1 MNLRN
6 DMKRWGKDE
15 ACGAD
20 RERTGQG
27 RLHAVDWAVRFGAEA
42 DVMAAM
48 ERSLRRR
55 RHRRLKA
62 VCGLSAVAVV
72 ALSAVLS
79 WRSPAFPFRLR
90 DAGDSAP
97 LATTVGHSSMIVT
110 RPEELRLSDGSIVQ
124 LAPGASV
131 REAFS
136 ADVRRLHL
144 ERGEAHFQVARNP
157 NRPFVVE
164 AGAISVRAVGTAFAV
179 QVSEVASEVV
189 VTEGRVAVEAV
200 AAAAVDAAA
209 SSGTPEAQ
217 SAASSPAPAVR
228 KVVAPSSTVARLE
241 AGDRFVLDSG
251 SRIEKTTTRVERLSA
266 ERLAA
271 RLSWRVPNVE
281 FSGTLLEEALPLLNR
296 HRTVPLV
303 LADPSIGRVRLS
315 GVLRA
320 DNADTLLRLLEE
332 EHGIVGR
339 SVGQAQPVLELR
351 RAGKIFCA
359 LFLRDRL
366 P

>member
-6 DMKRWGKDE
+6 DMNRWGKDE

-20 RERTGQG
+20 SERTGPG
-27 RLHAVDWAVRFGAEA
+27 RLHAVDWAVRSGAEA
-42 DVMAAM
+42 DVVAAM

-55 RHRRLKA
+55 RQRRLKA

-110 RPEELRLSDGSIVQ
+110 RPEERRLSDGSIVQ

-136 ADVRRLHL
+136 AEVRRLHL
-144 ERGEAHFQVARNP
+144 ERGEAHFQVAKNP

-179 QVSEVASEVV
+179 QVSEEASEVV

-200 AAAAVDAAA
+200 AAGATGAVAAA
-209 SSGTPEAQ
+209 ATSGPPEALL
-217 SAASSPAPAVR
+217 AAPLPAPEAR
-228 KVVAPSSTVARLE
+228 QVVALSATVARLE

-251 SRIEKTTTRVERLSA
+251 SRIENKTTRVERLSA

-281 FSGTLLEEALPLLNR
+281 FSGTPLEEALPLLNR

-351 RAGKIFCA
+351 RASAREGA
-359 LFLRDRL
+359 R
-366 P
+366 